1 MAENEKPPEQQPP
14 AAAAKVEKPAKPPK
28 APKKPKANEGL
39 YLPVLAE
46 FVISFAIIFL
56 VVVFLAMSTASWWS
70 GATLLDFVLRTGA
83 ALLVLG
89 SLLVLVSR
97 QVTKGVLNASQAE
110 MEEARQKAA
119 IEAEAAAQ
127 FSARATPQAEFGPKV
142 AEPISDPDVINL
154 QGLPERH

>member
-1 MAENEKPPEQQPP
+1 MAENEKLLEQQPP
-14 AAAAKVEKPAKPPK
+14 AAAARPPK
-28 APKKPKANEGL
+28 APKKPKANQGL

-56 VVVFLAMSTASWWS
+56 VVVFLVMSTISWWS

-89 SLLVLVSR
+89 SLLVLISR

-110 MEEARQKAA
+110 MEAVCQKVA

-127 FSARATPQAEFGPKV
+127 FSAPASSDAEFGPKL
-142 AEPISDPDVINL
+142 AEPISDPDIINL
-154 QGLPERH
+154 QGRPEVH